1 MAMNTFRLRAAEHT
15 TDDGDFLALVGH
27 QMLDLLPKDELW
39 NRLVIFESAPGAGK
53 STLLRLF
60 RPSVLSMVHRLGNL
74 PEYRQLRDKLVQLEA
89 LSELGPQV
97 LGVLVDCREQYAVI
111 EDLPIECNLRL
122 RWFFGLMDARLTLLM
137 LRSLLRSRGHAFPQ
151 DLYKMAFVPR
161 DNSVLMLSNEFATPT
176 EIYESARET
185 EDVLTRAL
193 NRLNSLQQ
201 EHDGLKTRLDT
212 LRRFSTTDVYIDD
225 ELVRDR
231 VLFMFDDA
239 DALAQEQQDALR
251 LDLEHRDLTVGR
263 WLALRLQALSMSEL
277 LSYGRTEGR
286 DFSMVRIEEWAKQ
299 NKGSTFLRLLDDVAD
314 RRVSQAQV
322 GVKTFASVL
331 ADDAATDIT
340 GRSVLE
346 SARATA
352 IQAAGKSRLFEGWI
366 DFMEN
371 YNPSMSDQEMAKR
384 WRALAI
390 RIERIKRKPQLAFEL
405 PLPNSD
411 IKVLDDYRVLS
422 AAELFLASENNLPY
436 YSGARRIK
444 QLSSSNIEQFLGVG
458 GDIFEYFLASSAVSG
473 RHDGVSE
480 NTQDQLVK
488 RMSRRR
494 FSSLLS
500 DVPHG
505 MAVQMLV
512 RSIGAFAREQTY
524 RPWASYA
531 PGVTGVAVSSEDY
544 LKLRS
549 DRLDPDSASK
559 PLLNAISSGI
569 AHNVFELRPEVRVK
583 GGEVAV
589 LYLNRALCPAFELPL
604 GYGGFWEHDLETLAT
619 WAVSEYQP
627 SAPPAIEDELQGHM
641 QL

>member
-1 MAMNTFRLRAAEHT
+1 
-15 TDDGDFLALVGH
+15 
-27 QMLDLLPKDELW
+27 
-39 NRLVIFESAPGAGK
+39 
-53 STLLRLF
+53 
-60 RPSVLSMVHRLGNL
+60 
-74 PEYRQLRDKLVQLEA
+74 
-89 LSELGPQV
+89 
-97 LGVLVDCREQYAVI
+97 
-111 EDLPIECNLRL
+111 
-122 RWFFGLMDARLTLLM
+122 
-137 LRSLLRSRGHAFPQ
+137 
-151 DLYKMAFVPR
+151 
-161 DNSVLMLSNEFATPT
+161 MLSNEFATPT

-411 IKVLDDYRVLS
+411 IKV
-422 AAELFLASENNLPY
+422 P
-436 YSGARRIK
+436 
-444 QLSSSNIEQFLGVG
+444 
-458 GDIFEYFLASSAVSG
+458 
-473 RHDGVSE
+473 
-480 NTQDQLVK
+480 
-488 RMSRRR
+488 
-494 FSSLLS
+494 
-500 DVPHG
+500 
-505 MAVQMLV
+505 
-512 RSIGAFAREQTY
+512 
-524 RPWASYA
+524 
-531 PGVTGVAVSSEDY
+531 
-544 LKLRS
+544 
-549 DRLDPDSASK
+549 
-559 PLLNAISSGI
+559 
-569 AHNVFELRPEVRVK
+569 
-583 GGEVAV
+583 
-589 LYLNRALCPAFELPL
+589 
-604 GYGGFWEHDLETLAT
+604 
-619 WAVSEYQP
+619 
-627 SAPPAIEDELQGHM
+627 
-641 QL
+641 